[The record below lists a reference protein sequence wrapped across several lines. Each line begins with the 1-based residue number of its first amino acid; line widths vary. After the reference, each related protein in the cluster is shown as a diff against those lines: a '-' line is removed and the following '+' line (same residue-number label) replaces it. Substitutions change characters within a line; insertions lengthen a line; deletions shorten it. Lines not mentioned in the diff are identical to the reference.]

1 MEKYIYGKREP
12 ENQKE
17 QNQEEE
23 EEEKQ
28 QQQELCASLFLHFL
42 LNPL

>member
-1 MEKYIYGKREP
+1 MEKHIYGKREP

-23 EEEKQ
+23 EKEKQ
-28 QQQELCASLFLHFL
+28 QQQELCASLFLHFR